1 MNDRDIGRV
10 SDVSGL
16 ERNINRL
23 AVERGAL
30 FDRAGTS
37 FGLSTADQQR
47 LGSIERELDECFVAR
62 RRLRAERDARRF
74 DSGLPFRR
82 PGREGAS

>member
-1 MNDRDIGRV
+1 MNDRDIGRA
-10 SDVSGL
+10 SDPSGL

-37 FGLSTADQQR
+37 FGLSNADQLR
-47 LGSIERELDECFVAR
+47 LSSIERELDECFVAR

-74 DSGLPFRR
+74 DSGLSFRR
-82 PGREGAS
+82 PRRQEAS